1 MIWFKGK
8 KSPFRESGAILT
20 EEGFSDRYLEKLRE
34 ETAGVKDKKT
44 FAQGKNFIVNALI
57 LRGELEEACSEFLR
71 CEEEQVWKKLD
82 RNLYPN
88 LLHNVIFSFFIRDK
102 FKDAERLYKEY
113 NEFVLKDKSDGMKRT
128 LALHEC
134 MNGRY
139 ENAVTVLAKL
149 MDSECRF
156 LDLCIVK
163 TVLKLDMYDRAMELS
178 ADFGKYDGRGQLE
191 TEAKKLKK
199 KIFDGVS
206 PEKKVKMVKKKKN
219 KK

>member
-8 KSPFRESGAILT
+8 KAPFKESGEILSK
-20 EEGFSDRYLEKLRE
+20 EGFSDGYIEKLRE
-34 ETAGVKDKKT
+34 ETAALSNKKQI
-44 FAQGKNFIVNALI
+44 AEGENYIVNALI
-57 LRGELEEACSEFLR
+57 VRGRLEEAYSEFSR
-71 CEEEQVWKKLD
+71 CENEQVWLKLN
-82 RNLYPN
+82 RQLYPN
-88 LLHNVIFSFFIRDK
+88 LLQNVIFSLFIRDK
-102 FKDAERLYKEY
+102 FKEAERLYKEY
-113 NEFVLKDKSDGMKRT
+113 NEFVLKDASDGMKRT

-178 ADFGKYDGRGQLE
+178 AGFDSYNGRGELE
-191 TEAKKLKK
+191 AEAKKLKK
-199 KIFDGVS
+199 KIFEGLS
-206 PEKKVKMVKKKKN
+206 PKNKVKMVKKK
-219 KK
+219 